1 MSPFCPAQ
9 IGLTFTL
16 TLYMLFAGHSHRKNI
31 TASDLTWKEVFS
43 KCRVKLIRTPL
54 VYDEGEDE
62 DRFSHVLRAQNML
75 EEYCYELSV
84 IEDLDDGRVHEEEEN
99 SGLSTPFEDVPKAGL
114 RFRVPI
120 HQVSCLHPVIQNI
133 VNTNTD

>member
-9 IGLTFTL
+9 IGLAFTL

-31 TASDLTWKEVFS
+31 IASDLTWKEVFS

-54 VYDEGEDE
+54 IYDEGEDE
-62 DRFSHVLRAQNML
+62 DCSLHVLRAQSKL
-75 EEYCYELSV
+75 DEYCYELSV

-99 SGLSTPFEDVPKAGL
+99 KGLSMPFEDVQKAGL

-120 HQVSCLHPVIQNI
+120 HQVSYLCPSHRSIINI
-133 VNTNTD
+133 NTD